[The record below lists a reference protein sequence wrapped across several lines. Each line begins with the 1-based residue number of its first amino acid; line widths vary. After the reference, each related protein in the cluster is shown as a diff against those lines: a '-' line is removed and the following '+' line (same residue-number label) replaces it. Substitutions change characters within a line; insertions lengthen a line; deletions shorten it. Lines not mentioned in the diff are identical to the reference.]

1 MLLCSYLFFF
11 FFSSR
16 RRHTRCALVTGVQT
30 CALPIYR
37 DIQTSSLNLNPQY
50 RYQENQP
57 PQLVGYQASNTVQVT
72 VRRIAESGRIVDMLV
87 ASGSNQISG
96 PSLSIDKPDAAFDEA
111 RTKAVAKARARAE
124 LYARAAGLRVKR
136 ILSIRSEEHKS
147 ELQSLMRNS
156 FAVFC
161 L

>member
-1 MLLCSYLFFF
+1 MQQNA
-11 FFSSR
+11 
-16 RRHTRCALVTGVQT
+16 TRMTTVVAALRKAGV
-30 CALPIYR
+30 ADR

-96 PSLSIDKPDAAFDEA
+96 PS
-111 RTKAVAKARARAE
+111 
-124 LYARAAGLRVKR
+124 
-136 ILSIRSEEHKS
+136 RSEERRVGKECVRTCRSRWSQYH
-147 ELQSLMRNS
+147 
-156 FAVFC
+156 
-161 L
+161 